1 MDMETLINNWTVIYF
16 DGAAEPSNPGPAAGA
31 AVIDLPT
38 GESLIAALDLGI
50 QTNNVAEYSGA
61 IAGLKKALELG
72 CKRVKLFGDSQ
83 LVIYQL
89 SGRYG
94 VKNAVL
100 KLLHSE
106 ATQLL
111 TQFEEYSLDWIPR
124 AQNSRAD
131 AAAGNVL
138 KSKQPPMVEIVDDL
152 PVPEPRE
159 GLETK
164 IRKLRSIGEKA
175 GFKDWLNLKSGRDKF
190 SSLKGEDLLL
200 CIPLEVKS
208 AIQNALQPNED
219 GNEKFIATVYRWY
232 LRGLPPGL
240 ALRKCR
246 VDSEVSANSRKK

>member
-1 MDMETLINNWTVIYF
+1 MEPLINDWTLIYF

-38 GESLIAALDLGI
+38 GESLIATVDLGV

-61 IAGLKKALELG
+61 IAGLKRASELG
-72 CKRVKLFGDSQ
+72 CKQVKLFGDSQ

-89 SGRYG
+89 SGRYA

-100 KLLHSE
+100 KLLHQE
-106 ATQLL
+106 AMQLL
-111 TQFEEYSLDWIPR
+111 TQFEEYLLEWIPR

-138 KSKQPPMVEIVDDL
+138 KSKQPPMVEIPDDL
-152 PVPEPRE
+152 PVPESRE
-159 GLETK
+159 GLEVK
-164 IRKLRSIGEKA
+164 IQELRLKGEKA
-175 GFKDWLNLKSGRDKF
+175 GFKEWLSLKSGRDEF
-190 SSLKGEDLLL
+190 SSLKGENLLL

-208 AIQNALQPNED
+208 AVQNALRPDED
-219 GNEKFIATVYRWY
+219 GNEKFLATVYRWY

-240 ALRKCR
+240 ALQKCR
-246 VDSEVSANSRKK
+246 VDSEVSANINRSS